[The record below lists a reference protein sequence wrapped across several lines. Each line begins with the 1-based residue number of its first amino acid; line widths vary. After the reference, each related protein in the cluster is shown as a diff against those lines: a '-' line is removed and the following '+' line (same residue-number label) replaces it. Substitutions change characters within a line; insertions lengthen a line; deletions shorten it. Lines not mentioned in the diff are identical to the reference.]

1 MGVNKGGKEWKACL
15 WPKVSGEKTAK
26 VFPIPVPHGTH
37 IRSFDIVTSQSAFN
51 NKCFPLDMYAQ
62 STFLCRKFGED
73 IRLKYAYEGLHLA
86 KGNITSLFLQTS
98 LQMDHVPGG
107 ILLNNIWDMPH

>member
-1 MGVNKGGKEWKACL
+1 M
-15 WPKVSGEKTAK
+15 SGEKTAK
-26 VFPIPVPHGTH
+26 VFQSHMDIKSV
-37 IRSFDIVTSQSAFN
+37 DIVTSQSAFN